1 MNVGGDSPSHRC
13 FGSQHDKEGGRRV
26 SSDKVVVAVTQ
37 GRSGTMG
44 GGGFLTGDDDVVA
57 ETGEDID

>member
-1 MNVGGDSPSHRC
+1 
-13 FGSQHDKEGGRRV
+13 
-26 SSDKVVVAVTQ
+26 VVVAVTQ

-44 GGGFLTGDDDVVA
+44 GGGFLTGGDDVVA